1 MNRKEKYR
9 NLRIIRRVTFAK
21 TSLLMISV
29 CCFFLFALSLTSVGT
44 YSYFTADYTAT
55 MGVKNATKEDL
66 VSISEGDLI
75 YEEKCLA
82 KQPVTVKNVFDYLV
96 KISID
101 GTEYNLSPGQTITH
115 PQIVAD
121 NCGEFG
127 ERTFDI
133 IGYENYFDH
142 PITVFVDKN
151 KLNPPPP
158 PKPCPD
164 PAIENANGK
173 ENDNG
178 NGKHCGNQGNPQ
190 HDGGEE
196 QNSNQSQEVQPDKNQ
211 EGTKVEPVNEEAPV
225 TETEVN
231 KKGGETTQ
239 IEEQITEPN
248 KEENNSQ
255 VKEVEELGEKSQ
267 PQPKETEI
275 KTETIPPTGKETP
288 KENPVAVA
296 DKIADPSQDK
306 STNE

>member
-190 HDGGEE
+190 HDGGEKE
-196 QNSNQSQEVQPDKNQ
+196 KNNQLQEKQTDKKQ
-211 EGTKVEPVNEEAPV
+211 EDTQEEPVKENTPEIETNMNEGDTPK
-225 TETEVN
+225 T
-231 KKGGETTQ
+231 
-239 IEEQITEPN
+239 EEQVTEPN
-248 KEENNSQ
+248 KETEELEEQPKN
-255 VKEVEELGEKSQ
+255 KEEKTNTETLPQIEKNLPTEKPVVEENKSA
-267 PQPKETEI
+267 E
-275 KTETIPPTGKETP
+275 
-288 KENPVAVA
+288 
-296 DKIADPSQDK
+296 PSQDK